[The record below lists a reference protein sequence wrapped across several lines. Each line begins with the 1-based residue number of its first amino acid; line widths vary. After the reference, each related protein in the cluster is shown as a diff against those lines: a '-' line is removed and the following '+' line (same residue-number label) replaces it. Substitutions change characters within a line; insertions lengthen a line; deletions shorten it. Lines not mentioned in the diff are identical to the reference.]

1 MPGVE
6 LDNAQKVLAAC
17 GWDVKKAVG
26 ELRKWFWVED
36 DAGAA
41 KKAVQESFTSP
52 KELPEGK
59 QISNSQEVY
68 AQDEDRLSDEQ
79 IAKVTLKWLHFILTI
94 GFKMPS
100 LRFDHFLSLG
110 CRVFRSNAWS

>member
-6 LDNAQKVLAAC
+6 LDNTQKVLAAC

-26 ELRKWFWVED
+26 ELRLRAEAS
-36 DAGAA
+36 AGAA

-52 KELPEGK
+52 KELPEGRK
-59 QISNSQEVY
+59 ISNN
-68 AQDEDRLSDEQ
+68 QDADRLSDEQ

-100 LRFDHFLSLG
+100 LRFDHFLSL
-110 CRVFRSNAWS
+110 

>member
-1 MPGVE
+1 M
-6 LDNAQKVLAAC
+6 
-17 GWDVKKAVG
+17 G
-26 ELRKWFWVED
+26 ELRKWPWTEAS
-36 DAGAA
+36 AGAA

-79 IAKVTLKWLHFILTI
+79 IAKVTLRCLHFVLTI
-94 GFKMPS
+94 FS
-100 LRFDHFLSLG
+100 L
-110 CRVFRSNAWS
+110 